1 MIPYYKKRGWKQN
14 KNRELE
20 WNVKDKDTAS
30 REIDAGYAVIDAGYW
45 AEECNAPPENS
56 SGAFFSDRF
65 QK

>member
-1 MIPYYKKRGWKQN
+1 
-14 KNRELE
+14 LE